1 MSQSLWWRTGGKARQ
16 RPRLSRKLTVGHALG
31 HVMGAPTPSTGK
43 QRGGALCAK
52 PRTAGSGA
60 SDAAGRSAGRTRVA
74 RTAGSDAS
82 DAAGRSAARS
92 LRRQREP
99 GRSWCTHPQTP
110 EAHTQPGWHHYLAPR
125 STAGQLEGGICQCQ
139 ATAPRSATGVSLG
152 RSLKLTFL
160 HAPRVPRTPPTHS
173 RAPRLSAEA
182 IRRHR
187 PRWCAATSEP
197 SRWCQVVNS

>member
-1 MSQSLWWRTGGKARQ
+1 
-16 RPRLSRKLTVGHALG
+16 
-31 HVMGAPTPSTGK
+31 MGAPTPSTGK
-43 QRGGALCAK
+43 QRGGALRAK

-160 HAPRVPRTPPTHS
+160 HAPRVP
-173 RAPRLSAEA
+173 AGRL
-182 IRRHR
+182 RHTVGRHGCR
-187 PRWCAATSEP
+187 PKPSGATGRVGAP

>member
-1 MSQSLWWRTGGKARQ
+1 
-16 RPRLSRKLTVGHALG
+16 
-31 HVMGAPTPSTGK
+31 MGAPTPSTGK
-43 QRGGALCAK
+43 QRGGALRAK

-82 DAAGRSAARS
+82 DAAGRSAAQKPAAPEGAWQE
-92 LRRQREP
+92 LA
-99 GRSWCTHPQTP
+99 HAPQTP
-110 EAHTQPGWHHYLAPR
+110 EAHAQPGWHQYLAPR
-125 STAGQLEGGICQCQ
+125 STAGQLEGVNLTVPSNGASVRDRRVARTLTQ
-139 ATAPRSATGVSLG
+139 THLPPRSA
-152 RSLKLTFL
+152 R
-160 HAPRVPRTPPTHS
+160 PCRTPPTHS

-187 PRWCAATSEP
+187 PRRCAATSEQ